1 MNGKKQDLEKRVES
15 LEKRIEELERPGK
28 ERADRLNEKA
38 RVLDRQ
44 LAKTARDYAKRKG
57 LPTPEQEANL
67 EQLQE
72 ADRKRMFDQARDDV
86 FGKPETEPKPR
97 PKHVRMMFGW
107 DETMSTEGPS
117 MKGKLWGRTN
127 PETGEW
133 EGETA
138 KDGNLHLPDLG
149 PYPDVAPGVHWEM
162 GGVSGVIGPT
172 KEES

>member
-1 MNGKKQDLEKRVES
+1 MKQWRKDLEKRVKE
-15 LEKRIEELERPGK
+15 LEVRIEELERPGK
-28 ERADRLNEKA
+28 ERADRLREKA

-107 DETMSTEGPS
+107 DETMDEGPS
-117 MKGKLWGRTN
+117 MKGKLPALPEMPRTLTYN
-127 PETGEW
+127 
-133 EGETA
+133 
-138 KDGNLHLPDLG
+138 D
-149 PYPDVAPGVHWEM
+149 
-162 GGVSGVIGPT
+162 
-172 KEES
+172 KEDSKT